1 MKLEKIVKHNLKIDE
16 ESEERSVK
24 GRISSQI
31 ACASQRFFFS
41 SDEPKLTYQDTP
53 YEPSQRANIRS
64 SRSLQ
69 LIFDV
74 PTEKETVLT
83 NEKKCLEAKLVAAV
97 SACVNLFYTE
107 FYSSGCPGKCG

>member
-1 MKLEKIVKHNLKIDE
+1 MKLEKIVKHNLNIDVKKVKKEVKKE
-16 ESEERSVK
+16 EYHLKLLVRHK
-24 GRISSQI
+24 G
-31 ACASQRFFFS
+31 FFFS

-83 NEKKCLEAKLVAAV
+83 NEKKC
-97 SACVNLFYTE
+97 
-107 FYSSGCPGKCG
+107 